1 MGQAF
6 AVTGAVWDAV
16 VTTRPAPPGWVVFG
30 TAAAALVAVLDTSTW
45 LRLRHVV
52 TIAHEGGHAA
62 VAVLSGRRLRGV
74 RLHSDT
80 SGLTLSAGRPTGPG
94 MVATAAAG
102 YLAPALLGLVA
113 ALALS
118 AGYLL
123 ATLWA
128 FLVLLATLLLTI
140 RNVFGVVS
148 IVGTAAVLVGVAIWA
163 PPAGQAAFAYLLA
176 WFLLLSAPRPVME
189 LQRKRRRGQVRM
201 SDADHLARLTGL
213 PPVAWVGVFLLL
225 TLGALAVGGW
235 LLLHDQAL
243 PLPGALHLPF
253 AG

>member
-1 MGQAF
+1 MAQLIAAAGTVVDALT
-6 AVTGAVWDAV
+6 AV
-16 VTTRPAPPGWVVFG
+16 RPAPPAWVVLG
-30 TAAAALVAVLDTSTW
+30 TAAVALVAVADTSTW

-94 MVATAAAG
+94 MIATAAAG
-102 YLAPALLGLVA
+102 YPAPAVLGLLA

-128 FLVLLATLLLTI
+128 FLLLLAALLLTI
-140 RNVFGVVS
+140 RNVFGAVS
-148 IVGTAAVLVGVAIWA
+148 VLGTGAVLVGVAVWA
-163 PPAGQAAFAYLLA
+163 PPTGQGAFGYLLA
-176 WFLLLSAPRPVME
+176 WFLLLGAPRPVLE
-189 LQRKRRRGQVRM
+189 LQRKRRRGGVEI
-201 SDADHLARLTGL
+201 SDADHLARLTAVPGL
-213 PPVAWVGVFLLL
+213 VWVTLFLVV
-225 TLGALAVGGW
+225 TLGALVAGCW
-235 LLLHDQAL
+235 LLLRGML
-243 PLPGALHLPF
+243 PA
-253 AG
+253 